1 MSSIHKASS
10 AKGKIKVKTNA
21 AIWDSLAVVRRKG
34 KEKAKGREEK
44 EKAEV
49 VEVEVKEM
57 ETKMDEQAETEA
69 EREKEDGETEMV
81 QENEEVA
88 QIEAPEV
95 TQIEAPEV
103 AQIEAEEIKQIEV
116 EDVVQIEVVEVTQN
130 EAEEVVQRDAG
141 EGKQDEAAG
150 EAEAKAEVEML
161 SKDAEHTADED
172 SMMVE
177 PEETQDAAEDALPI
191 ILVRT
196 NGQQKSKEIATASI
210 SSSMETRRRKV
221 PMTNGH
227 DDSLSVANRRSSR
240 LKAPEHDLPQESVRR
255 VTRYSSLAS
264 IPFIVGRIV
273 LTTCNL

>member
-1 MSSIHKASS
+1 M
-10 AKGKIKVKTNA
+10 KTNA
-21 AIWDSLAVVRRKG
+21 AIWDSLAVGRRKG

-57 ETKMDEQAETEA
+57 ETKTDEQAETEA
-69 EREKEDGETEMV
+69 EREKKEDVETEMV

-116 EDVVQIEVVEVTQN
+116 EDVAQIEVEEVTQN

-141 EGKQDEAAG
+141 EGKRDEAAG
-150 EAEAKAEVEML
+150 EAEAKAEVEIL
-161 SKDAEHTADED
+161 SKDTEHTADED

-177 PEETQDAAEDALPI
+177 TEETQDAAEDALPI
-191 ILVRT
+191 IFVRT

-227 DDSLSVANRRSSR
+227 DDSLSVASRRSSR

-264 IPFIVGRIV
+264 ILFIVGRIV